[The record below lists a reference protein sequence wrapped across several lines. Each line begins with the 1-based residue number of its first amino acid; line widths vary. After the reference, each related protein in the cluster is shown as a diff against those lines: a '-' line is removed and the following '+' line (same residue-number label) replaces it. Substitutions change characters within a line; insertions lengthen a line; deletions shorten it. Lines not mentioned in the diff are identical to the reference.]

1 MRQNLLQLVLF
12 VLLLAMS
19 GALYANTAPLPL
31 DDWTYRWGD
40 SPHDADNR
48 PEWLTDNSDAWESI
62 AFPSNP
68 PNRNGQQHVW
78 FRTTLP
84 AGDWRDPVLFI
95 TSIDLI
101 GQIYLGDEL
110 IYQYGQF
117 DENGEGDFAG
127 WPWHMVELPE
137 EYAGQELS
145 VRVFSYY
152 TDIGL
157 WGEVHLTDRIGVLK
171 QVVRN
176 SAKDMAVSAFSLL
189 LAVLAAIFALM
200 GPDRRGFAA
209 VALFAST
216 SGLMLLA
223 ETPARQLIV
232 DAALAWDV
240 LRAASYYTLPV
251 AMGLLLSAWL
261 KGTPRR
267 WVSHLWKLHL
277 AYVVV
282 AIGLVFSGVISLSL
296 TFPVFD
302 LLLAITLPLMLVLAL
317 IYFKQLGLEQRLLVI
332 SFTFFAPL
340 LFADMLVAH
349 GFVAW
354 RSVPL
359 SFGALGFSLTIAAIS
374 LWHYRRTQQQ
384 LEQANQTLEEKVNS
398 RTAELDNLV
407 HKLEGLS
414 LQDSLTG
421 LSNRRHM
428 DALLDHEIQQAERQG
443 TQLAVLML
451 DLDHFKHVNDTFGH
465 AAGDAVLVELAQF
478 FKKSFRSIDVVC
490 RLGGEE
496 FVALLPGVSAD
507 DAYSRA
513 TSLIE
518 TLREKSFCFNEKSL
532 GRITLSCGVAVYPQ
546 HATTSEPLLQRAD
559 EALYQAKRSGRD
571 RCVIWSQNADSYL
584 SSDLL
589 HASGRR

>member
-1 MRQNLLQLVLF
+1 MRQRLLQLFLS
-12 VLLLAMS
+12 VLLLATS
-19 GALYANTAPLPL
+19 GVFYASASPVPL
-31 DDWTYRWGD
+31 DDWEYRWGD
-40 SPHDADNR
+40 SPRDANGNFV
-48 PEWLTDNSDAWESI
+48 WLKESSGSWQPI
-62 AFPSNP
+62 DFPASP
-68 PNRNGQQHVW
+68 PGRNGQQHIW
-78 FRTTLP
+78 FRTVLP
-84 AGDWRDPVLFI
+84 EGEWRDPVLYI

-101 GQIYLGDEL
+101 GQLYLGDEL
-110 IYQYGQF
+110 IYQYGEF
-117 DENGEGDFAG
+117 DEYGKGDFAG
-127 WPWHMVELPE
+127 WPWHMVALPE
-137 EYAGQELS
+137 AYAGQQLS
-145 VRVFSYY
+145 VRIFSDY
-152 TDIGL
+152 TGIGL
-157 WGEVHLTDRIGVLK
+157 WGEVHLTDRIDVLK
-171 QVVRN
+171 QVVK
-176 SAKDMAVSAFSLL
+176 SSSKDMAVSAFSLL

-209 VALFAST
+209 VALFASS

-223 ETPARQLIV
+223 ETPARQLMV

-251 AMGLLLSAWL
+251 AMGLLLSVWL
-261 KGTPRR
+261 EGTPRR
-267 WVSHLWKLHL
+267 WVSRLWKLHL

-282 AIGLVFSGVISLSL
+282 AIGLVFSDIINLSL

-302 LLLAITLPLMLVLAL
+302 VLLAGTLPLMLVLAL
-317 IYFKQLGLEQRLLVI
+317 IYFKRLGLEQRLLVI

-359 SFGALGFSLTIAAIS
+359 SYGALGFSLTIVAIS

-398 RTAELDNLV
+398 RTTELDCLV
-407 HKLEGLS
+407 RKLEGLS

-428 DALLDHEIQQAERQG
+428 DALLNHEIQRAERQG
-443 TQLAVLML
+443 TLLAILML
-451 DLDHFKHVNDTFGH
+451 DLDHFKYVNDTFGH

-478 FKKSFRSIDVVC
+478 FKKNFRNIDVVC

-496 FVALLPGVSAD
+496 FVALLPGASID
-507 DAYSRA
+507 DAHLRA
-513 TSLIE
+513 TNLVE
-518 TLREKSFCFNEKSL
+518 KLREKPFYFNEKPL
-532 GRITLSCGVAVYPQ
+532 GRITLSCGIAVYPE
-546 HATTSEPLLQRAD
+546 HATTPEKLLQRAD

-571 RCVIWSQNADSYL
+571 RCVIWSQNADNYQA
-584 SSDLL
+584 SDLL
-589 HASGRR
+589 NAPVRR